1 MKRIL
6 TFILA
11 LTMVLSLAACGG
23 KADDNKGKTD
33 VTMTAREILDTLK
46 EKLGDSFECD
56 VDGTE
61 DSVSGY
67 WGLDMS
73 QVESWAAMS
82 QSNSALNPSTAVI
95 LQVKDGYAQD
105 AAALL
110 QTGYEQ
116 TLSYSRM
123 YNMDLQKV
131 LQARLFVNGNYVALL
146 ILGSEGNGGASDEEQ
161 AKFAAGEAAKV
172 DAAWSGIFGSAENVI
187 VIPEDDGSGSGGF
200 FDMTD
205 EDIDPELPDGS
216 NDPQNDS
223 QKDSADSAKSD
234 SSNQNSKKNTADS
247 GNSKKDDAKRD
258 TEKKD
263 TGKKDAAQDLSAN
276 DVLAS
281 LKTSLGSSYT
291 SDTAETEARM
301 SGYYGLDMS
310 RIESWA
316 AESNASSS
324 LNADCAVVLKV
335 KDGYAQD
342 AAALLQ
348 QSFDQVVSYARM
360 YDMDLQRVLQG
371 RLYINGN
378 FVALIIEGA
387 KPDSS
392 ASDEEQAKFAAGE
405 AGKVDSA
412 WKALFGSASNS
423 IAIPAESASSN
434 NGFDMSDGLEG

>member
-6 TFILA
+6 TFLLA
-11 LTMVLSLAACGG
+11 LSLALSLTACGG

-33 VTMTAREILDTLK
+33 VTMTAQEILDTLK

-67 WGLDMS
+67 WGLDMR

-95 LQVKDGYAQD
+95 LQVQDGYAQD

-146 ILGSEGNGGASDEEQ
+146 ILGSEGNGEASDEEQ

-316 AESNASSS
+316 A
-324 LNADCAVVLKV
+324 
-335 KDGYAQD
+335 
-342 AAALLQ
+342 
-348 QSFDQVVSYARM
+348 
-360 YDMDLQRVLQG
+360 
-371 RLYINGN
+371 
-378 FVALIIEGA
+378 
-387 KPDSS
+387 
-392 ASDEEQAKFAAGE
+392 
-405 AGKVDSA
+405 
-412 WKALFGSASNS
+412 
-423 IAIPAESASSN
+423 
-434 NGFDMSDGLEG
+434 

>member
-6 TFILA
+6 TFLLA
-11 LTMVLSLAACGG
+11 LSLALSLTACGG

-33 VTMTAREILDTLK
+33 VTMTAQEILDTLK

-67 WGLDMS
+67 WGLDMR

-82 QSNSALNPSTAVI
+82 HSNSALDPSTAVI

-146 ILGSEGNGGASDEEQ
+146 ILGAAGDWELSDEEQ

-187 VIPEDDGSGSGGF
+187 VIPEDDGS
-200 FDMTD
+200 
-205 EDIDPELPDGS
+205 
-216 NDPQNDS
+216 
-223 QKDSADSAKSD
+223 
-234 SSNQNSKKNTADS
+234 
-247 GNSKKDDAKRD
+247 
-258 TEKKD
+258 
-263 TGKKDAAQDLSAN
+263 
-276 DVLAS
+276 
-281 LKTSLGSSYT
+281 GSSYT

-371 RLYINGN
+371 RLYISGN
-378 FVALIIEGA
+378 YVALILEGA
-387 KPDSS
+387 KPDGS
-392 ASDEEQAKFAAGE
+392 ASAEEQAKFAAGE
-405 AGKVDSA
+405 AAKVDAA
-412 WKALFGSASNS
+412 WKALFGSASNT
-423 IAIPAESASSN
+423 IVIPAESASGN

>member
-1 MKRIL
+1 MRIEMKRIL
-6 TFILA
+6 TFLLA
-11 LTMVLSLAACGG
+11 LSLALSLTACGG

-33 VTMTAREILDTLK
+33 VTMTAQEILDTLK
-46 EKLGDSFECD
+46 EKLGDSFDCD
-56 VDGTE
+56 TNETE

-82 QSNSALNPSTAVI
+82 HSNSALNPSTAVI

-146 ILGSEGNGGASDEEQ
+146 ILGAAGDWELSDEEQ
-161 AKFAAGEAAKV
+161 ARFAAGEAAKV

-187 VIPEDDGSGSGGF
+187 VIPEDDGSDNGGF

-205 EDIDPELPDGS
+205 DSIDPELPDAGT
-216 NDPQNDS
+216 DPQS
-223 QKDSADSAKSD
+223 SADAAKGDPSD
-234 SSNQNSKKNTADS
+234 RQDS
-247 GNSKKDDAKRD
+247 GRKND
-258 TEKKD
+258 
-263 TGKKDAAQDLSAN
+263 GKKTEAKTELSASE
-276 DVLAS
+276 VLAS

-291 SDTAETEARM
+291 SDTAESEDRM

-316 AESNASSS
+316 
-324 LNADCAVVLKV
+324 
-335 KDGYAQD
+335 
-342 AAALLQ
+342 
-348 QSFDQVVSYARM
+348 
-360 YDMDLQRVLQG
+360 
-371 RLYINGN
+371 
-378 FVALIIEGA
+378 
-387 KPDSS
+387 
-392 ASDEEQAKFAAGE
+392 
-405 AGKVDSA
+405 
-412 WKALFGSASNS
+412 
-423 IAIPAESASSN
+423 
-434 NGFDMSDGLEG
+434 